1 MTSGQRNQ
9 RQILPEQGHFSSLAE
24 LDQSQAV
31 TQQSGQQAWTMITH
45 VIVGNEREIDR
56 DPLSLKWGC
65 KTSKLSF

>member
-1 MTSGQRNQ
+1 MTSAQNNQ
-9 RQILPEQGHFSSLAE
+9 RQILPEQEHFSSLAE

-56 DPLSLKWGC
+56 DLLSLKWGC
-65 KTSKLSF
+65 KTPKLSF